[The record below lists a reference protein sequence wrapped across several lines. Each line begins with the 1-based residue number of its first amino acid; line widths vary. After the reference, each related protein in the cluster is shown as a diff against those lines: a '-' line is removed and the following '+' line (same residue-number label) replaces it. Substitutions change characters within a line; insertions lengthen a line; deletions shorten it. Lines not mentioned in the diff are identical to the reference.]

1 MSLQDY
7 TDYKLPKNAYLTFDA
22 NTLKSLIIERLNENE
37 AFTDQNFEG
46 SNFSA
51 FIDVVAY
58 MYHVLLFQLNTTSN
72 ESTFNTATIYEN
84 MNKLVGNIG
93 YKPLGD
99 QTSLLNFNLSAVNL
113 SPDVYTIPRFS
124 SIAAAGTSYISID
137 DITFEKIVDQAREV
151 VNASS
156 NTLYQGTLNEA
167 TFTATGEPYENMIL
181 IDSFTSKQFQQSTSN
196 LNNSKFISDN
206 AFSVFVKNAVDSEW
220 VEYKETAS
228 LFLESSTSY
237 KYEKRL
243 NPSGNYEFKF
253 GNNLNGK
260 QLNTGDEVLIYYV
273 ISDNE
278 AGDVGPDT
286 LANSTFNLY
295 GSESFTS
302 VKDILYSDD
311 QTLITADQ
319 LASVLINNPTRSSS
333 PKKAETVDDI
343 KNSAPKIFASQNRLV
358 TKEDYQYQINRNF
371 NNITKDVKVL
381 SNDEY
386 TSKVLAYYAEQGL
399 GQGNDDA
406 RMLFSQVQ
414 FSTSTSFNNVYVF
427 TVPNGN
433 PTLNG
438 VTPNFL
444 NSAQKQA
451 IADFCNEKKDIT
463 QNVVVSD
470 PIFKAFAF
478 GVSNVGGSS
487 FGDNDTV
494 DTVVNDSFLRVTVDK
509 NQSLND
515 SAIKTAIANTFSTY
529 FDDVQLGD
537 VINVAALTNDIL
549 NIQGVTDLHTVNG
562 DAVIANLSLIVWNP
576 DYKEEDKNIQS
587 LNYQLE
593 DFEYGYFYNPS
604 NITNKIAIR
613 RL

>member
-1 MSLQDY
+1 MSLQDF

-22 NTLKSLIIERLNENE
+22 DTLKTLIIERLNENE
-37 AFTDQNFEG
+37 SFTDQNFEG

-99 QTSLLNFNLSAVNL
+99 QTSLLNFSLSASNI
-113 SPDVYTIPRFS
+113 SPNVYTIPRFS
-124 SIAAAGTSYISID
+124 SITAEGTSYVSID
-137 DITFEKIVDQAREV
+137 DITFEKVSNLTTEAV
-151 VNASS
+151 ATSN

-167 TFTATGEPYENMIL
+167 TFTATGEPYENIIL
-181 IDSFTSKQFQQSTSN
+181 IDSFTSKQFKQTPSN

-206 AFSVFVKNAVDSEW
+206 TFSVFVKDVTDGEW
-220 VEYKETAS
+220 VEYTETAS
-228 LFLESSTSY
+228 LFLENATAY

-260 QLNTGDEVLIYYV
+260 QLSIGDEVLIFYV
-273 ISDNE
+273 TSDNE
-278 AGDVGPDT
+278 AGDVGPNT
-286 LANSTFNLY
+286 LSTSSFTLY
-295 GSESFTS
+295 GSENFNN
-302 VKDILYSDD
+302 IRGIIYSDD
-311 QTLITADQ
+311 RTLISPAQ
-319 LASVLINNPTRSSS
+319 LSNVLVNNSTRSSS

-343 KNSAPKIFASQNRLV
+343 KNNAPKIFASQNRLV
-358 TKEDYQYQINRNF
+358 TKDDYRYQINRNF
-371 NNITKDVKVL
+371 NNITRDVKIL

-399 GQGNDDA
+399 GQANDDA
-406 RMLFSQVQ
+406 RMLLSQVQ

-438 VTPNFL
+438 VTPNYL

-463 QNVVVSD
+463 QNVVIAD

-478 GVSNVGGSS
+478 GVSNVSGSS
-487 FGDNDTV
+487 FSDNDTV

-515 SAIKTAIANTFSTY
+515 SAIKTTISNIFSTY

-593 DFEYGYFYNPS
+593 DFEYGYFYNPA
-604 NITNKIAIR
+604 NITNKITIR